1 MTELKMFGVL
11 LDVVFIIIVVT
22 MVIIFFNM
30 TNSLAEEKEESAEPI
45 PEHVY
50 EQLPNGDGLWE

>member
-1 MTELKMFGVL
+1 MFGVL
-11 LDVVFIIIVVT
+11 LDVVYIIIVVT
-22 MVIIFFNM
+22 MVIIFFNVA
-30 TNSLAEEKEESAEPI
+30 NDLAEEKEESAEPI